1 MDENQRKAINS
12 LLAARFG
19 KAIFRSSD
27 PILALSRVPAKHLR
41 THSNPFLPVHKDHPR
56 DRKVSRRPTP
66 LTSRTPTQQDPADRG
81 LLRTASTPVTCRI
94 TTNKLSQEL
103 RRSCITARSS
113 LQKERFLVQR
123 QARSIHRGLRKCSLA
138 VSHALKIDIHGF
150 LPKAL
155 IVHRAKLRTQR
166 LKSPPDSRAET
177 ESRKALVKE
186 YRKALLNKAL
196 TKGIGKDMR
205 YLYTCGTCSAL
216 GT

>member
-1 MDENQRKAINS
+1 MDENKRKAINS

-27 PILALSRVPAKHLR
+27 PILALSRTPAKHLR
-41 THSNPFLPVHKDHPR
+41 TQSTPFLPVHKDQPR
-56 DRKVSRRPTP
+56 DRKAPRRPTL
-66 LTSRTPTQQDPADRG
+66 LTSRTPTRLDPDLA
-81 LLRTASTPVTCRI
+81 LLRTSTPVTCRF
-94 TTNKLSQEL
+94 TTLSQDL

-138 VSHALKIDIHGF
+138 VSHALRIDIHGF

-155 IVHRAKLRTQR
+155 VMHRARLRTQR
-166 LKSPPDSRAET
+166 LKSPPEDRENI
-177 ESRKALVKE
+177 ESRKAVVKE